1 MLLRISSAG
10 LRLRSQQESQSK
22 IDSKSNHTALNNSR
36 PLFINNQLLQQFKGT
51 QTSLSTTL
59 MVCLIVHLVVPI
71 STMPSS
77 LLASELTRPLIKS
90 IGSLGMTGESHG
102 AKEVTC
108 VSWCR
113 MELASAEST
122 WLLHTLLC
130 QRRPKSPWRQQ
141 ARWPPNPPDK
151 VRHWRLLPQHQ
162 RPLLK
167 PWSEFNLKI
176 YLSFSNF

>member
-10 LRLRSQQESQSK
+10 LRLRSLQESQSK

-59 MVCLIVHLVVPI
+59 MVCLIVHLVVLI
-71 STMPSS
+71 STMPLS
-77 LLASELTRPLIKS
+77 LSASELTQPLIKS

-108 VSWCR
+108 VS
-113 MELASAEST
+113 
-122 WLLHTLLC
+122 
-130 QRRPKSPWRQQ
+130 
-141 ARWPPNPPDK
+141 
-151 VRHWRLLPQHQ
+151 
-162 RPLLK
+162 
-167 PWSEFNLKI
+167 
-176 YLSFSNF
+176 